1 MLKELRNYV
10 SCVPLVKGHFL
21 ALRWVL
27 KDGWIIE
34 GKVRAFTGPEGLIE
48 QGHDPQRNHP
58 SSCLGC
64 AQSVLPCPWGWGDL
78 LATLTGSCSLHTS
91 PSSRAVSPHAWF
103 LPPTPPPPTS
113 TSKLGSS
120 AASGPTLGAWARA
133 SEKVQRTHM

>member
-1 MLKELRNYV
+1 MEGDHVLKELRNYV

-103 LPPTPPPPTS
+103 LPPTPS
-113 TSKLGSS
+113 HVHLQAGQQCSKWSDPG
-120 AASGPTLGAWARA
+120 GMGTGF
-133 SEKVQRTHM
+133 